1 MTQREREDQ
10 SNEEDAEKLCVL
22 YDRFLPSSFTPFIS
36 LSLPDG
42 GSSSSTSIPSST
54 KVAQK
59 LSLICRLA
67 SFFCRGPDSYPLP
80 PPEMVFIKA
89 WDNLYSS
96 SQHLVLDLISSPLSS
111 CPSSRPLSLSLL
123 LSHLLDLSLPP
134 GHSETHLR
142 SPHRRQDHRLDESLG
157 AVGIF

>member
-1 MTQREREDQ
+1 MKKMQRNYVFSMTGFF
-10 SNEEDAEKLCVL
+10 L
-22 YDRFLPSSFTPFIS
+22 YPLHTMHLTLPP
-36 LSLPDG
+36 PDG

-123 LSHLLDLSLPP
+123 LSLLLDLSLPS
-134 GHSETHLR
+134 GYSETHLR
-142 SPHRRQDHRLDESLG
+142 SPHRRQGHRLDESLG